1 MIQREKVICDQV
13 VVGGK
18 EKGEGEGL
26 FVCLLPQGLDLLNL
40 LGQKLGE
47 ALLQGLEQL
56 VSPNY
61 SWIKWCELSYLCL
74 SRVAPRKVKGG
85 GASRETGGSRG
96 SQGGRAH
103 TKRGSHC
110 LCVLSYLCAGQVDHK
125 TNNYKFTV

>member
-74 SRVAPRKVKGG
+74 SRVAPPYFYILLPP
-85 GASRETGGSRG
+85 ALAPFFFS
-96 SQGGRAH
+96 
-103 TKRGSHC
+103 
-110 LCVLSYLCAGQVDHK
+110 
-125 TNNYKFTV
+125 